1 MIALESLRWVLTI
14 AFVATSAFHLARCLW
29 HAAGDAM
36 VSEALHMV
44 MGVSMVAMIWPW
56 GDVVP
61 APVWVAV
68 FTVSTGWFV
77 ARALGS
83 AGRRLVPAFFA
94 TSMAAMVWMGASM
107 PAQASAGRH
116 EMTMDMP
123 AGSLGLAGWISGV
136 LGGYLVL
143 AAFWWFFRGLRL
155 GGLRLSSLA
164 AGDLAAGDLA
174 AGDLAAGDLA
184 AGEVAVGGVQPLS
197 WSSLCHGLMSIG
209 MGLALL
215 AMA

>member
-1 MIALESLRWVLTI
+1 VIGPEPLRWVLTA
-14 AFVATSAFHLARCLW
+14 AFVLASAYHVTRFPRSLGADRL
-29 HAAGDAM
+29 
-36 VSEALHMV
+36 SEAVHLT

-68 FTVSTGWFV
+68 FTASTGWFV
-77 ARALGS
+77 ARAVGS

-116 EMTMDMP
+116 QMTMDMP
-123 AGSLGLAGWISGV
+123 AGSLGLAGWVSGV

-155 GGLRLSSLA
+155 GRLS
-164 AGDLAAGDLA
+164 AG
-174 AGDLAAGDLA
+174 
-184 AGEVAVGGVQPLS
+184 VRPLS